1 MYRASTSVT
10 YSYPSYSP
18 SWAAGLAAPPPA
30 ADGVT
35 VTLSPLRARTDHV
48 IRLEGKWL
56 IVTLATPQQA
66 LQYLSSFLPAGH
78 THGRVAV
85 FGYRLHV
92 RAAFP
97 LDYAEHAGGFTRA
110 VATSPFVLCETLRA
124 QRLPVPAFTLAL
136 RSGKTQ
142 TYSSAIL
149 YYRTAA
155 ERDESIGKS
164 IAIAGENGVRHV
176 VIQKLIGRRTPATVC
191 LFLMPGSRRRCR
203 PRERVNT

>member
-1 MYRASTSVT
+1 
-10 YSYPSYSP
+10 
-18 SWAAGLAAPPPA
+18 
-30 ADGVT
+30 VT
-35 VTLSPLRARTDHV
+35 VL
-48 IRLEGKWL
+48 
-56 IVTLATPQQA
+56 
-66 LQYLSSFLPAGH
+66 
-78 THGRVAV
+78 
-85 FGYRLHV
+85 GYRLHV

-97 LDYAEHAGGFTRA
+97 LDYAGHAGGFTRA

-142 TYSSAIL
+142 TYNSAIL

-164 IAIAGENGVRHV
+164 IAIAGEDGVRRV
-176 VIQKLIGRRTPATVC
+176 VIQKLNGTPPSHTLPAAVR

-203 PRERVNT
+203 PRERVIRESGYPRHRPAPQAPVLREPPPAGHRYRPSLCQPTQLRATRVPSTVGGRIACALLWLRPLRHTVNCSWKNSLGSK